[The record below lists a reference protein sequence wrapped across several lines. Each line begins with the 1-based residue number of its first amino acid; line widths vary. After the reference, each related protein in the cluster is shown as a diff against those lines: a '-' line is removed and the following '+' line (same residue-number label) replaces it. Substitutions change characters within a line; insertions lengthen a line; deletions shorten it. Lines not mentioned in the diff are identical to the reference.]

1 MSKLV
6 KETQD
11 KLNEIIIAA
20 VKSATAKGELP
31 ESDMPSFIIEKPSDK
46 KNGDF
51 STNIAMAGARCYHK
65 APKMIAESIVN
76 SLDLDGTLIDRAE
89 IAGPGFIN
97 FYLSDDYYSRIVL
110 DAVEQGENYGRSDY
124 GNGKKMLV
132 EFVSA
137 NPTGPM
143 HIGNARG
150 GAIGDCLASVLDA
163 AGYYVQREFYINDA
177 GNQIE
182 KFATSLEVRYLQLCG
197 KEIEMPEDA
206 YHGADITEHAKAFYK
221 INGDKYA
228 DTESKERRD
237 ALVGYALPKNID
249 GLERDLKKYRIV
261 YDKWFRESSL
271 HNDGSVQKVI
281 NTLKEKGV
289 TYEQDG
295 ALWFKASEFGNDK
308 DIVLVRANGLPT
320 YIVPDIAYHYNKLV
334 TRGYDKAIDVLGA
347 DHHGYVPRMKAAL
360 TALGLDADRLDI
372 VIMQMVR
379 LVRDGETI
387 KLSKRSG
394 KAITLNTLL
403 DEVPIDAARF
413 FFNLREPN
421 SHFDFDLELAAK
433 QSSENPVYYVQY
445 AHARICSILNKAK
458 EQGFEM
464 TIPSVEELNALNS
477 SEERELISHLAN
489 LTDEIISAAKG
500 YDPAKIT
507 HYVVELATLF
517 HKFYNA
523 QRVMVD
529 DKKLM
534 NARLYLCTAVKSTI
548 KNILTMLKIDAP
560 ESM

>member
-1 MSKLV
+1 MSKMV
-6 KETQD
+6 KEVEN
-11 KLNEIIIAA
+11 KLNEAIAIA
-20 VKSATAKGELP
+20 VEKATQSGDLP
-31 ESDMPSFIIEKPSDK
+31 EAEMPKFIIEKPADK

-51 STNIAMAGARCYHK
+51 SSNIAMAGARAYHQ
-65 APKMIAESIVN
+65 APRMIAEAIVKN
-76 SLDLDGTLIDRAE
+76 FSLDGGYIDRCE

-97 FYLSDDYYSRIVL
+97 FYLSDKYYSDVLKDIVSSG
-110 DAVEQGENYGRSDY
+110 DNYGRSDY
-124 GNGKKMLV
+124 GEGKKMLV

-163 AGYYVQREFYINDA
+163 AGYDVQREFYINDA

-182 KFATSLEVRYLQLCG
+182 KFATSLEVRYLQECG
-197 KEIEMPEDA
+197 KDIELPEDA
-206 YHGADITEHAKAFYK
+206 YHGEDITVHARNFYSEV
-221 INGDKYA
+221 GDKYA
-228 DTESKERRD
+228 ECDSQERRD
-237 ALVGYALPKNID
+237 ALVAYALPKNIA
-249 GLERDLKKYRIV
+249 GLEADLGKYRIK
-261 YDKWFRESSL
+261 YDKWFRESTL
-271 HNDGSVQKVI
+271 HNDGSVQKI
-281 NTLKEKGV
+281 IEALKEKGV

-308 DIVLVRANGLPT
+308 DIVLIRANGIPT

-347 DHHGYVPRMKAAL
+347 DHHGYIPRMKAAL

-379 LVRDGETI
+379 LVRNGETI

-403 DEVPIDAARF
+403 EEVPIDAARF

-445 AHARICSILNKAK
+445 AHARICSIIKKAADEGIEVTTPSEEALNR
-458 EQGFEM
+458 
-464 TIPSVEELNALNS
+464 LNS
-477 SEERELISHLAN
+477 SEERDLISHLAS
-489 LTDEIISAAKG
+489 LTDEIIGAAKS
-500 YDPAKIT
+500 YDPARIT
-507 HYVVELATLF
+507 HYVIELATLF

-523 QRVMVD
+523 HRVVSD
-529 DKKLM
+529 DKELTE
-534 NARLYLCTAVKSTI
+534 ARLFLCTAVKNTI
-548 KNILTMLKIDAP
+548 KNILVMLKVDVP